1 MIIAEALKE
10 EGRVGK
16 LTIEGFKIKNIEGC
30 ERTVRDNDRG
40 TVEGRMRDKVKHRG
54 PETGNY

>member
-1 MIIAEALKE
+1 MMMIAEALKE

-16 LTIEGFKIKNIEGC
+16 LSIEGFKIKNIEGC

-40 TVEGRMRDKVKHRG
+40 TVEGRMKDKVE
-54 PETGNY
+54 P